1 MIQAAL
7 LGGLGFGFLSAHRS
21 DLSPYIFDLLQTSV
35 VARRLA
41 RCFAGWRLRH
51 SLCLLRAVKLES
63 QL

>member
-1 MIQAAL
+1 MH
-7 LGGLGFGFLSAHRS
+7 GM
-21 DLSPYIFDLLQTSV
+21 SPYIFDLLQTSV

-63 QL
+63 QLKACRGCLV

>member
-1 MIQAAL
+1 MLQTISIAASTA
-7 LGGLGFGFLSAHRS
+7 FPCHR
-21 DLSPYIFDLLQTSV
+21 LSPYIFDLLQTSV